1 MNEIKEVD
9 IIKNSRKI
17 EQLLSEMYY
26 LSREVCQDH
35 INRLKYVFEMLSTI
49 NVVDMNHQL
58 YDLFEYNEIV
68 KIFKIEHSDWFEIAS
83 EDDDDE
89 DENE

>member
-26 LSREVCQDH
+26 LNREKCRNH
-35 INRLKYVFEMLSTI
+35 INRLKYLFEMLSTI

-58 YDLFEYNEIV
+58 YNLFEYSEIV
-68 KIFKIEHSDWFEIAS
+68 KIFKIEHSD
-83 EDDDDE
+83 
-89 DENE
+89 

>member
-1 MNEIKEVD
+1 MNEIEKVD
-9 IIKNSRKI
+9 NIKNSRKI

-26 LSREVCQDH
+26 LNREMCRDH

-49 NVVDMNHQL
+49 NIVNMNHQL
-58 YDLFEYNEIV
+58 YDLFEYNEIM

-83 EDDDDE
+83 ENDDDE
-89 DENE
+89 NEDE